1 MSGNPTIL
9 SSRVRLARNYQD
21 LPFDVAGK
29 PDCAAMCVA
38 RTAGALRLSGN
49 DEGFELLHL
58 KDMGDVQRRSLAE
71 CHLISRDLMRNPDV
85 AAVLLNQQ
93 DAVSVMMNEED
104 HLRIQAIRDG
114 MALQEAADACFRV
127 DDALSRQVSFAF
139 DEQLG
144 YLTACPTN
152 TGTGMRASLLIHLP
166 MLTLLKQMGSV
177 GQIVAKVG
185 LTIRGVYGEGAEAL
199 GNLYQVSN
207 QVTLGRTEQELI
219 SAVTAVGHQLT
230 DMELALRD
238 KTLSTGR
245 SALEDTVYRGLG
257 LMKYARCMPLEEF
270 FRHWSGVRLG
280 AAMGLVP
287 VSLSA
292 LDALLLQVQPA
303 NLQAMTE
310 SAATGRELDEK
321 RAQCVRAALADID
334 VKD

>member
-127 DDALSRQVSFAF
+127 DDALSR
-139 DEQLG
+139 
-144 YLTACPTN
+144 
-152 TGTGMRASLLIHLP
+152 
-166 MLTLLKQMGSV
+166 
-177 GQIVAKVG
+177 
-185 LTIRGVYGEGAEAL
+185 
-199 GNLYQVSN
+199 
-207 QVTLGRTEQELI
+207 
-219 SAVTAVGHQLT
+219 
-230 DMELALRD
+230 
-238 KTLSTGR
+238 
-245 SALEDTVYRGLG
+245 
-257 LMKYARCMPLEEF
+257 
-270 FRHWSGVRLG
+270 
-280 AAMGLVP
+280 
-287 VSLSA
+287 
-292 LDALLLQVQPA
+292 
-303 NLQAMTE
+303 
-310 SAATGRELDEK
+310 
-321 RAQCVRAALADID
+321 
-334 VKD
+334 